1 MIKLPAHAG
10 SGSLYNRKRQA
21 IQLSS
26 ETWVKVVSLESGG
39 SLPLMIAPK
48 VKDISL
54 LHWVAEHTALI
65 QEQLLKHG
73 GILFR
78 GFPIC
83 TVTEFE
89 QVMRTVAAGDLL
101 DYRDRSS
108 PRSAVEGKIYTSTDY
123 PANQPIFLHSEN
135 SYAATWPL
143 KIAFC
148 CLVPP
153 QEGGETPIA
162 DTRRL
167 LQCIDPEICDRFAK
181 QGVMYVRNF
190 GDGLGLSWQTVFQTE
205 DPAEVEQFCQD
216 NAIEWEW
223 KAGNRLRTRQV
234 RQAITQHPQT
244 GEWVWFNHAVFFHV
258 STLEPLLRQ
267 AILAEFSEA
276 DLPHHTYYGDGSP
289 IAADV
294 VAHLRQIYLQEQ
306 VQFPWQ
312 AGDILLL
319 DNMLT
324 AHGRMPY
331 RGSRKVVV
339 AMAEPMHYQD
349 LNHSDTQC

>member
-1 MIKLPAHAG
+1 MIKLPARGG
-10 SGSLYNRKRQA
+10 SGSLQSRKRQA
-21 IQLSS
+21 IQLSN
-26 ETWVKVVSLESGG
+26 ETWVKVAPLETGG
-39 SLPLMIAPK
+39 SLLLVISPM

-54 LHWVAEHTALI
+54 LHWVAEHTTLI

-78 GFPIC
+78 GFPVC
-83 TVTEFE
+83 AVAEFE
-89 QVMRTVAAGDLL
+89 HVIRTVAGELL

-108 PRSAVEGKIYTSTDY
+108 PRSSVEGKIYTSTDY
-123 PANQPIFLHSEN
+123 PANQSIFLHSEN

-148 CLVPP
+148 CLTPP
-153 QEGGETPIA
+153 QQGGETPIA
-162 DTRRL
+162 DTRKL
-167 LQCIDPEICDRFAK
+167 LQRIDPHIRDRFT
-181 QGVMYVRNF
+181 QRGVMYVRNF
-190 GDGLGLSWQTVFQTE
+190 GDGLGLSWQSVFQTE
-205 DPAEVEQFCQD
+205 DPTQVEQFCQE
-216 NAIEWEW
+216 NAIELEW
-223 KAGNRLRTRQV
+223 KSGNRLRTRQV

-244 GEWVWFNHAVFFHV
+244 GEWVWFNHALFFHV

-289 IAADV
+289 IEADV
-294 VAHLRQIYLQEQ
+294 LTHLRQIYLQEQ

-312 AGDILLL
+312 VGDILLL
-319 DNMLT
+319 DNMLA

-331 RGSRKVVV
+331 RGIRKVVV

-349 LNHSDTQC
+349 LNHSDSSAK